1 MLNILKELGNVE
13 YYTIKDWEKIP
24 KNKYSFV
31 KCDGKISN
39 YRFTL
44 RYDNIDNELAEEEK

>member
-13 YYTIKDWEKIP
+13 YYTIKDWEKIL
-24 KNKYSFV
+24 KNMYSFV

-39 YRFTL
+39 YRYTL
-44 RYDNIDNELAEEEK
+44 RYDIENVDIKD